1 MNVNDVVYVKLTKTV
16 LEIYEQ
22 HIKEIQK
29 LVTFIS
35 VIDSFMRGKIK
46 DGVLVMQLWEI
57 MQIFGAYFI
66 VGSEPPFMEIDI
78 LHARNISS

>member
-1 MNVNDVVYVKLTKTV
+1 MNVNDVVYVKLTKTG

-35 VIDSFMRGKIK
+35 DIDSFMRGKIK

-57 MQIFGAYFI
+57 IKFLG
-66 VGSEPPFMEIDI
+66 
-78 LHARNISS
+78 HISSSDPSRLSQIRETAKGV